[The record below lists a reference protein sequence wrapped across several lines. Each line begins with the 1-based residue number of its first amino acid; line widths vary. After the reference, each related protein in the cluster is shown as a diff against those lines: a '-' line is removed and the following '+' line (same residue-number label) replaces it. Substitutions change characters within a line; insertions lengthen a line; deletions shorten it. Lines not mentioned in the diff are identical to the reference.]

1 MHDVILSRAGMSL
14 HTHHSF
20 QVRLGQTWKVQ
31 DQELGLRVCLV
42 DQIIGEHVLMR
53 TVFDEGLIGAS
64 ETKVPMQTLLQR
76 KDRWEY
82 VSEPIL
88 RVA

>member
-1 MHDVILSRAGMSL
+1 MSL
-14 HTHHSF
+14 HTHHGF
-20 QVRLGQTWKVQ
+20 QIRLGQTWKVQ
-31 DQELGLRVCLV
+31 DKELGLRVCLV
-42 DQIIGEHVLMR
+42 DQIHGDQVHMR

-64 ETKVPMQTLLQR
+64 ETKVPMQILLQR

-82 VSEPIL
+82 VSEPAL